1 MPKILI
7 LSSNPRRDLNL
18 DREVSYLIDALQRFG
33 TFELRFGFGARPED
47 LQRKITEH
55 RPQIVHFCGHGAGK
69 DGLVFQSEGGQ
80 EQFVS
85 TETLAQVFKIFANEI
100 NCAILNAC
108 DSDHQALAITE
119 HINYAIGMRQPIL
132 DEAAHCFA
140 VGFYEGLATGS
151 SIEQAYELGC
161 LAIKIWL
168 EKSSQSNRSRQDRR
182 LEYVGSVVDAAEP
195 SLTEDMKPVLRKK
208 SSLSTSNPKQAV
220 PPLSL
225 SAVRLQEFTEYI
237 KQEIDRKEY
246 KVQARAAYD
255 NFGLYS
261 AQNASEKGVEI
272 TKAEHKQ
279 RQILLNKVKL
289 FWIEGFLKP
298 SLHNFPNF
306 RLDLKAC
313 PDAIADIFK
322 GIEAL
327 SVKLDTSYDT
337 LRSTQIYQELG
348 RGRTLLILGEPGAG
362 KTIALLQLAE
372 RLVERSEVDPSLPIP
387 VIFNLSS
394 WAKEQKKIF
403 DWLID
408 ELQEKYQV
416 PKELSD
422 FWIKEQQLIFLLDGL
437 DEVEEKHRN
446 DCVHALNKFIGLF
459 PQTEVAVCSRVKDYE
474 ALTERLQ
481 ISSALCLQPLSSEQ
495 VYLSLDKADGS
506 LAGLKMLLK
515 SDSELEKFA
524 CNPLILNFMT
534 VAYWGWS
541 VEKLMHEFSSV
552 PDRNQHLFN
561 TYTDCRLERG
571 TASEYSNNKVL
582 RWLSWLASQML
593 REKQTIF
600 LIEKMQP
607 AWLKNRQEARGYRI
621 RSSVIGGFLFALFW
635 ALIGGLIDGLNN
647 MLMDI
652 LLLGLISIL
661 IIDLSRE
668 VSPLEKLSWSWQQ
681 AKSNFARELITGVL
695 TGVTIGVIVGLM
707 IWLHALLVGLF
718 LGKSG
723 KIIGVILRRPVIL
736 ITGSIF
742 GVIVGL
748 IFLMGSGLGASKID
762 ERKVPNQGIRFSLG
776 NSLIIGLLFGFIF
789 ELPFLLIS
797 LHTPKLSS
805 GLIFGLIFGLI
816 AMLKYGGAACIQHF
830 TLRRMLYKKGR
841 IPWNYAKF
849 LDFAA
854 DRLLMKKVGG
864 GYVFFHRML
873 LEHFA
878 NMGLS

>member
-18 DREVSYLIDALQRFG
+18 DREVSDLIDALQRFG

-47 LQRKITEH
+47 VQRKITEH

-69 DGLVFQSEGGQ
+69 DGLVFQSEGGR
-80 EQFVS
+80 EQFLS
-85 TETLAQVFKIFANEI
+85 TETLAQLFKIFANEI
-100 NCAILNAC
+100 NCAVLNAC
-108 DSDHQALAITE
+108 DSDCQALAITE

-140 VGFYEGLATGS
+140 VGFYEGLATDS

-161 LAIKIWL
+161 MAIKIWL
-168 EKSSQSNRSRQDRR
+168 EKSSQSTRSRQDRR
-182 LEYVGSVVDAAEP
+182 IEYVGSVVDAAEP
-195 SLTEDMKPVLRKK
+195 SLAEDMKPVLRKK

-225 SAVRLQEFTEYI
+225 SAIRLQEFTEYI

-261 AQNASEKGVEI
+261 AQNASENGVEI
-272 TKAEHKQ
+272 TNTENKQ
-279 RQILLNKVKL
+279 RQILLDQVKL
-289 FWIEGFLKP
+289 FWIEGFLNP
-298 SLHNFPNF
+298 SLHNFPDF
-306 RLDLKAC
+306 RLDLKAR
-313 PDAIADIFK
+313 PDAIADLSV

-327 SVKLDTSYDT
+327 SVELDASYDT
-337 LRSTQIYQELG
+337 LRPTQIYPEIGQ
-348 RGRTLLILGEPGAG
+348 GRTLLILGEPGAG
-362 KTIALLQLAE
+362 KTIALLQLAQ
-372 RLVERSEVDPSLPIP
+372 RLIDRSEKNLSLPIP
-387 VIFNLSS
+387 VVFNLSS
-394 WAKEQKKIF
+394 WARDRKAIV

-408 ELQEKYQV
+408 ELREKYQV
-416 PKELSD
+416 PRDISYP
-422 FWIKEQQLIFLLDGL
+422 WIRRQQLILLLDGL
-437 DEVEEKHRN
+437 DEVKEKYRKE
-446 DCVHALNKFIGLF
+446 CVCALNKFIGLF
-459 PQTEVAVCSRVKDYE
+459 FETEVAVCSRVKDYE
-474 ALTERLQ
+474 VLTERLQ

-495 VYLSLDKADGS
+495 VYLALDKVGGL

-534 VAYWGWS
+534 VAYRGWS

-571 TASEYSNNKVL
+571 AALEYDKDKVL
-582 RWLSWLASQML
+582 DWLIWLANYMFE
-593 REKQTIF
+593 EKQTIF

-607 AWLKNRQEARGYRI
+607 FWLEDRGEQRVYQI
-621 RSSVIGGFLFALFW
+621 IELTVLCLFLWQLCRLIAL
-635 ALIGGLIDGLNN
+635 
-647 MLMDI
+647 LMYIPIFEPI
-652 LLLGLISIL
+652 LTLFELSIFFCNL
-661 IIDLSRE
+661 PKGKSRKIL
-668 VSPLEKLSWSWQQ
+668 PLEKLAWSWQSI
-681 AKSNFARELITGVL
+681 KSLFNASNLLISML
-695 TGVTIGVIVGLM
+695 TFPLLLTIL
-707 IWLHALLVGLF
+707 LLVL
-718 LGKSG
+718 
-723 KIIGVILRRPVIL
+723 IIGIQRGL
-736 ITGSIF
+736 IIGFIVTLIMISIF
-742 GVIVGL
+742 GLLFGL
-748 IFLMGSGLGASKID
+748 TNSRID
-762 ERKVPNQGIRFSLG
+762 RDRMENIDPNQGIW
-776 NSLIIGLLFGFIF
+776 NSLTYCLTFGI
-789 ELPFLLIS
+789 
-797 LHTPKLSS
+797 TT
-805 GLIFGLIFGLI
+805 GLIFGVGRGIKFGLSNGI
-816 AMLKYGGAACIQHF
+816 VSGLCALLVFSLFFGGEACIQHF
-830 TLRRMLYKKGR
+830 TLRLMLFQKGR

-878 NMGLS
+878 NMGSS